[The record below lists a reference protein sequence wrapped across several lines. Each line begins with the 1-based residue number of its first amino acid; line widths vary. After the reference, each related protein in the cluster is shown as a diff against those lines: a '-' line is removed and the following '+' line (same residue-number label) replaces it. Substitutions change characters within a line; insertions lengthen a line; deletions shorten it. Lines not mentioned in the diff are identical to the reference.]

1 MKKIYKKL
9 SYLYIKK
16 NKSRTL
22 MTFIMIVSSVAF
34 MFSIDM
40 IKVSQEYNKKE
51 AYKKVYG
58 DYHVE
63 YVDISKEKLKKVEND
78 SRIGYRDNVQNLG
91 YLINK
96 NNGTKSEL
104 KSFNGYKD
112 NSKEYFFRKAQVL
125 EGREPKNNTEIVL
138 DEISAKNFGILKNP
152 IGKTISFE
160 LRKEY
165 KLPNGEKSLY
175 SENKKFK
182 VVGLVKRKY
191 KNIDDIKF
199 DTDKN
204 RGISYTYGNFED
216 EGIIPIDAVTYD
228 IILRF
233 KGDELLVS
241 NLIESVALKYNLG
254 RMSFSPNSNYISVL
268 TEISYLK
275 KILEINQNNLILIIT
290 VILLVFNMLNIIWNE
305 YLKEI
310 SMLRLIGARKKDV
323 KSMVVYHSIMLSVF
337 GTLVGIILG
346 LCITKLGLIIFKD
359 DFIKSTGISPKMH
372 IDVNVVVKTIV
383 ITIGAIILATIIPVL
398 KIGKVQCI
406 EAISDNKKYLNRG
419 KQSKIGKFLQNK
431 IGIYRYMGIRNLWI
445 KKTRTIVSIFTIT
458 LCGYLIMYTFS
469 DMQNEVDNKIS
480 KMYHKYDIETSLGI
494 TNDSE
499 TFKIPKENVKKIEN
513 MEGVE
518 SINPTFNSNITF
530 IEDKNNINNYF
541 LEYYGIHAEN
551 KVEYESYLRFYE
563 NDKIKKIVE
572 QYMLNNK
579 NAKDIEGKTNGNI
592 NVAVFNNFYDP
603 MKTHTYHK
611 IYKNLKVGDVITIG
625 VNYHNGNKIEK
636 RYEKVRIAAIISE
649 DWQGYGDYLMPFK
662 MEIITSSNNM
672 KEMLGFK
679 AYNNLGVDYKDINN
693 VEKNKEI
700 EKYIKENIQGTTKFK
715 RVFTREQ
722 VDSRENVFRESFI
735 NIVLVLM
742 IAAISIFCT
751 VKSNLMERRKEIFT
765 MRALGMSI
773 KDMNSMN
780 MWESV
785 TYAVLS
791 IVSGI
796 GLATYK
802 LFKFVE
808 WNNNAYINFGIEHFM
823 DFTFPYPQAIIFAVV
838 TLVTCI
844 IAVKLANR
852 EFKNKE
858 ISDGMR
864 DID

>member
-662 MEIITSSNNM
+662 VEIITSSNNM

-852 EFKNKE
+852 DFKNRE

>member
-838 TLVTCI
+838 TLATCI

-852 EFKNKE
+852 DFKNKE

>member
-563 NDKIKKIVE
+563 NDKIKKIIE

-852 EFKNKE
+852 DFKNKE